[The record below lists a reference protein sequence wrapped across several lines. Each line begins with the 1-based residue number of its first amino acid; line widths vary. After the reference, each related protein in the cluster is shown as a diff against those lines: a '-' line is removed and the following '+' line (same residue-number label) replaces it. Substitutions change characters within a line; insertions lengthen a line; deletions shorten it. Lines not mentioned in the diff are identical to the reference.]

1 MAWHGRV
8 LPDTDEPAPAGLP
21 LMLFDPTTASPDMS
35 AQSIVANLLRL
46 LEVVDA
52 NRERWVQATE
62 TAEADLA
69 EFALLAQT
77 VPHLAQAAEFY
88 RQRCVSL
95 QAEVDRLRAGRRR
108 DGRALREALGIW
120 ARIGA
125 AVPSIPL
132 SEGEWQQVASAADD
146 ADGVT

>member
-1 MAWHGRV
+1 MAWHSRV

-62 TAEADLA
+62 TAEADLT
-69 EFALLAQT
+69 EYALLAQT

-108 DGRALREALGIW
+108 DGRALRETLAIW

-132 SEGEWQQVASAADD
+132 SDGERQQVASDADD
-146 ADGVT
+146 AESA